1 MMPTTSG
8 RRTTLALTSTLLLF
22 ACSSADFEEQ
32 VEGDGVL
39 YDETHSEEDYNP
51 KADEERQYVVPQ
63 WVLDTELVNPEVRV
77 SLDGLTVHLI
87 DAETQFSR
95 VYPTGVGMLGQNSG
109 KSYTPTGFFAT
120 SDDSRGSWWNISQRF
135 APAHFGGFP
144 FLRITALMTCASFN
158 R

>member
-1 MMPTTSG
+1 MHRVMMPTTSG

-22 ACSSADFEEQ
+22 ACSADFEEQ

-109 KSYTPTGFFAT
+109 KS
-120 SDDSRGSWWNISQRF
+120 
-135 APAHFGGFP
+135 
-144 FLRITALMTCASFN
+144 
-158 R
+158 